1 MECSLLDASVHGI
14 SQARILEWV
23 AVPFSKGSSRP
34 KDRKIKASSLES
46 PAPVGGFFTTSTG
59 WEASPHTEIH
69 KDLCPP
75 FFRKNKISY
84 NFFLHHQREDWVPS
98 KLLVTFGYPYKL
110 LVTFVLLVPLKPECM
125 CFEHISA
132 VSQMSKR
139 NLPRTPFG
147 QKAPCSPPTI
157 PPACCFPCF
166 TLLPCPAKRG
176 VRVPS
181 VLCWSV
187 RAKVFCLKSASA
199 PVEDRLVFSGWS

>member
-1 MECSLLDASVHGI
+1 MECSLLGTSVHGI

-34 KDRKIKASSLES
+34 KDRRIEASSLES
-46 PAPVGGFFTTSTG
+46 PALVRGFFTTSTS

-84 NFFLHHQREDWVPS
+84 NFFLHHQRGDWVPS
-98 KLLVTFGYPYKL
+98 KLLVTSGYPYKL

-139 NLPRTPFG
+139 NLPRTPSG
-147 QKAPCSPPTI
+147 QRLPALHPPSH
-157 PPACCFPCF
+157 
-166 TLLPCPAKRG
+166 LLAASLVLLCYLAQ
-176 VRVPS
+176 PS
-181 VLCWSV
+181 VMSESHQYSAGQCELRSFAWSLPLLLQ
-187 RAKVFCLKSASA
+187 RT
-199 PVEDRLVFSGWS
+199 G